1 MTDIIVQN
9 ISESEYSAIL
19 RQAVAVIDNTKA
31 AVAKSVCAAV
41 GSAHWELGKLLYDR
55 KLDSIHGSSV
65 VRRLSA
71 DLKERFPQMGMS
83 PRNLWYMR
91 RFYERFCNSDPKV
104 QQPVALLPW
113 GHTLQLKH
121 ISLLLLILLISI
133 SANAQTEVGEQASL
147 SKGNELSKL
156 NWEQSLPT
164 DSLPMNKRISNPQF
178 IYTDIAEP
186 YRFIPYN
193 NIIPVSNLPFEVEAP
208 KAQLFQD
215 RLLDLSM
222 PSFHLWRGA
231 NLSFMGNIN
240 QNVGLMDAASGSM
253 AYNQNLGNFHISV
266 SANANKYWMPM
277 QKQLVTQYGIGGTL
291 SYQLNNDISFHAYGY
306 YYNSNPIVGPAYCP
320 YVNTSSYG
328 GYANIRFSD
337 RFSTDVGVNRYVNP
351 MTGRWTTSPIVTPHL
366 RVGRVDI
373 GLPVGEFLKA
383 AFGGD
388 KDDPMRYRE
397 PQKRQSKKRK

>member
-1 MTDIIVQN
+1 MKQ
-9 ISESEYSAIL
+9 L
-19 RQAVAVIDNTKA
+19 R
-31 AVAKSVCAAV
+31 
-41 GSAHWELGKLLYDR
+41 
-55 KLDSIHGSSV
+55 
-65 VRRLSA
+65 
-71 DLKERFPQMGMS
+71 P
-83 PRNLWYMR
+83 
-91 RFYERFCNSDPKV
+91 
-104 QQPVALLPW
+104 ALLVV
-113 GHTLQLKH
+113 
-121 ISLLLLILLISI
+121 IFLI
-133 SANAQTEVGEQASL
+133 AQTSYAQNEVGEQVSL

-156 NWEQSLPT
+156 NLEQSLPT
-164 DSLPMNKRISNPQF
+164 DSLLINKRVLNPQF

-186 YRFIPYN
+186 YRAIPYN
-193 NIIPVSNLPFEVEAP
+193 NTIPVSNLPFEAEAP
-208 KAQLFQD
+208 KVQLFQN

-222 PSFHLWRGA
+222 PSFHLWKGA

-277 QKQLVTQYGIGGTL
+277 QKLLVTQYGIGGTL
-291 SYQLNNDISFHAYGY
+291 SYHLNNDISLHAYGY
-306 YYNSNPIVGPAYCP
+306 YYNNSPIVRPAYSP

-366 RVGRVDI
+366 RVGRIDI

-388 KDDPMRYRE
+388 RDDPMRYRE
-397 PQKRQSKKRK
+397 SQKRQSKKRK